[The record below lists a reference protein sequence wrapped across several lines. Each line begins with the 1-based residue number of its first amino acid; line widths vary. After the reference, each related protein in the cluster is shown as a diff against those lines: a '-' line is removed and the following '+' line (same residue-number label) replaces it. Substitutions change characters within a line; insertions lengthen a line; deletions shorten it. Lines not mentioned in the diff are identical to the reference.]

1 MIGIEPEIR
10 AGGPGAV
17 STLPRLS
24 VAMRKSPCVAKS
36 ESPLVAS

>member
-1 MIGIEPEIR
+1 LAIRSPER
-10 AGGPGAV
+10 LAG
-17 STLPRLS
+17 RYRQMS

>member
-1 MIGIEPEIR
+1 MWVSFV
-10 AGGPGAV
+10 GA
-17 STLPRLS
+17 RCLS